1 MRVYLNKYKNHWI
14 SPYTICE
21 KICFWREI
29 DYDEPWVK
37 KASNILNPIMVR
49 VQEVWDFFDRKIDYV
64 HIDYWDIWSCDHT
77 LGFIIT
83 PLLKKLKD
91 AKHGYGFVDDEDA
104 PEDIRSTAP
113 GARDGLN
120 EWDWDNFAEK
130 RWDYVLNEMIWAF
143 EQKILDDDD
152 GQFYDHSE
160 CEHPADDIMTQL
172 SKLKVDRE
180 GLKKHEERKANGY
193 RLFGK
198 YYETLWT

>member
-1 MRVYLNKYKNHWI
+1 MTGVQTCAL
-14 SPYTICE
+14 P
-21 KICFWREI
+21 
-29 DYDEPWVK
+29 
-37 KASNILNPIMVR
+37 IL
-49 VQEVWDFFDRKIDYV
+49 
-64 HIDYWDIWSCDHT
+64 
-77 LGFIIT
+77 
-83 PLLKKLKD
+83 
-91 AKHGYGFVDDEDA
+91 
-104 PEDIRSTAP
+104 
-113 GARDGLN
+113 
-120 EWDWDNFAEK
+120 
-130 RWDYVLNEMIWAF
+130 IWAF